1 MNKADRASHLVNDD
15 FFIDEISILKES
27 CIDMIVNSRFEDIE
41 VRESS
46 YQLIRGIDAVVNH
59 FKSIADQKQIDEK
72 RWKIF

>member
-1 MNKADRASHLVNDD
+1 MNKADRATHLVNDD
-15 FFIDEISILKES
+15 FFKDEIAQLKES

-59 FKSIADQKQIDEK
+59 FTSIADQKQIDEK

>member
-1 MNKADRASHLVNDD
+1 MNKADRATHLVNDD
-15 FFIDEISILKES
+15 FFKDEIATLKQS

-59 FKSIADQKQIDEK
+59 FTSIADQKQIDEK

>member
-1 MNKADRASHLVNDD
+1 MNKADRATHLVTDD
-15 FFIDEISILKES
+15 FFKDEIAILKQS
-27 CIDMIVNSRFEDIE
+27 CIDLIVNSRFEDID

-59 FKSIADQKQIDEK
+59 FTSIADQKQIDEK